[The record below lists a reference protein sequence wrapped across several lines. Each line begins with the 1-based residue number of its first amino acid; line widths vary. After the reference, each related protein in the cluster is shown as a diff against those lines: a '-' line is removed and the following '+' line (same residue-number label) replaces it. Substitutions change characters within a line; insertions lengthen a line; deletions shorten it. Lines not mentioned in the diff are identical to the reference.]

1 MGLFK
6 KWFGRKEAP
15 AKPDGPTENLPIDL
29 EVSESFGR
37 EFIDNNC
44 EACGQQIG
52 YDKRKK
58 IHGHLFHRNCFKQQ
72 KQKLRQAGKTW

>member
-29 EVSESFGR
+29 ETPSTFGR
-37 EFIDNNC
+37 EFIEDNC
-44 EACGQQIG
+44 ELCSVQIG

-58 IHGHLFHRNCFKQQ
+58 IHGHLFHRSCFKQH
-72 KQKLRQAGKTW
+72 KQKMRLTGKVI